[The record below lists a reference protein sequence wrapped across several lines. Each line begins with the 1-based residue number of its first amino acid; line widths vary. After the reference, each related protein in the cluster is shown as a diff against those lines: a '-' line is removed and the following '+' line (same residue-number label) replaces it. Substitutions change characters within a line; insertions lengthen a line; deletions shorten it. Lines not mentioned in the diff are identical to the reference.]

1 MALPLSDEEIFQK
14 IPVVRP
20 AADRPG
26 KEAETADRPV
36 GKPEGRP
43 GTAVQTATAARPG
56 TAAQV
61 ATAAGRPD
69 KAAQVESTAQ
79 PATAASRPLAASTAA
94 TAPSFSPRL
103 VRVETA
109 VRSAVQPTVTTTIRA
124 PTAAVAAKTT
134 MVVELVEVYDYY
146 AANQIQFRDEDDVRH
161 VVAEAAIVD
170 FDDDQENELVR

>member
-103 VRVETA
+103 VRVETE
-109 VRSAVQPTVTTTIRA
+109 VRSAVHQPTVTTTIRA
-124 PTAAVAAKTT
+124 PTAVAAKTT
-134 MVVELVEVYDYY
+134 VVELVEVYDYY